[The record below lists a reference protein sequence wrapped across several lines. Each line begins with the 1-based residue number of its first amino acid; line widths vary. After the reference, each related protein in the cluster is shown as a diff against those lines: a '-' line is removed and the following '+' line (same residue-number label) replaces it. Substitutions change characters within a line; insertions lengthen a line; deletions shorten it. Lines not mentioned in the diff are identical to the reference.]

1 MLTSNASHVANPTIV
16 WTQGMQLGKICCKR
30 NTICKIDPQP
40 YIYMNLHL
48 NYVPFMQLMLLS
60 PYQDCLVSHTQFLS
74 PWNTNMFSWVQII
87 FKGSLGHQNCT
98 IIFMI
103 CVHYFGGLFG
113 NVTFGQ
119 LCEWLAGLIMKVN
132 LTPPNIQTK
141 LLSKHPGD
149 ICKVPQTGPQFCQNR
164 GWNEMSGWQHN
175 TQEPK
180 KKRRNQNKAENQT
193 RLVFSPKLILA
204 GVSPPVLKFALPEP
218 LD

>member
-1 MLTSNASHVANPTIV
+1 LCA
-16 WTQGMQLGKICCKR
+16 
-30 NTICKIDPQP
+30 
-40 YIYMNLHL
+40 
-48 NYVPFMQLMLLS
+48 
-60 PYQDCLVSHTQFLS
+60 
-74 PWNTNMFSWVQII
+74 
-87 FKGSLGHQNCT
+87 
-98 IIFMI
+98 
-103 CVHYFGGLFG
+103 YFGGLFG

-164 GWNEMSGWQHN
+164 GWNEMSGWRHN

-180 KKRRNQNKAENQT
+180 KIRGEIKIKQKT

-204 GVSPPVLKFALPEP
+204 GVSPPSFEICLTWAPWLLAHYSFIKSKPFQNKILQIFWTWDTQFHATVPNFTHFNTTLKIGEWNKGLETRAQRQGDITDKWYVQFQLTLTPNSNYWGGWKK
-218 LD
+218 D